1 MTTTTQPTRF
11 PADFVWGTATAAYQI
26 EGAVA
31 EDGRAPSIWDTKCL
45 QPGAIKNNDSGERAA
60 DHYHRYQEDVAIM
73 RSLNLNAYRF
83 SLSWSR
89 LIPDGEGAL
98 NPKGVAFY
106 DRLID
111 ELLAAG
117 ITPWV
122 TCYHWDLPQ
131 ALEDNYGGWKNK
143 DVSKLLGDFAR
154 RAAEL
159 YSDRVK
165 HWITTN
171 EIHVFTGQGSQ
182 GLQVVHNALLG
193 HGHALA
199 GLRAGAKQP
208 LTAGFAEAVWS
219 EHPVYDTPEHLA
231 AASRAFKYSNARI
244 TFPIFE
250 GKYSPEYFE
259 QYKENLP
266 DYTDAEMKLIGA
278 PVDFAGYNI
287 YSGSVVRA
295 AANPRGYEVIEFP
308 AGYPKNQLGWNI
320 APRSIY
326 SLIKHSKD
334 HFGNVPVY
342 ITENGMPASDKEQPN
357 GEVLDIDRVEFL
369 REHLAHVQRA
379 SADGLPIKGYFHWS
393 FMDNFEWLEGY
404 SARFGVVRTNYRTMD
419 RTIKLSGHYY
429 RDVIQAGRVL

>member
-1 MTTTTQPTRF
+1 MISSTPTHF

-26 EGAVA
+26 EGAAA

-45 QPGAIKNNDSGERAA
+45 RPGIKNNDSGERAC
-60 DHYHRYQEDVAIM
+60 DHYHRYKEDVAIM
-73 RSLNLNAYRF
+73 HSLHLNAYRF

-89 LIPDGEGAL
+89 IIPDGEGAL
-98 NPKGVAFY
+98 NPKGVDFY
-106 DRLID
+106 NRLID
-111 ELLAAG
+111 ELLASN

-131 ALEDNYGGWKNK
+131 ALEDKYGGWK
-143 DVSKLLGDFAR
+143 SKEVAKRLGDFAHR
-154 RAAEL
+154 VAEL

-165 HWITTN
+165 NWITTN
-171 EIHVFTGQGSQ
+171 EIHVFTMGQP
-182 GLQVVHNALLG
+182 LQIVHNALLG

-208 LTAGFAEAVWS
+208 LNAGFAEALWS
-219 EHPVYDTPEHLA
+219 EHPVYDTPEHIA

-250 GKYSPEYFE
+250 GKYSDEYFE
-259 QYKENLP
+259 QYHENLP
-266 DYTDAEMKLIGA
+266 EYTDDEMKLIGA

-295 AANPRGYEVIEFP
+295 ANNARGYEIIDFP

-326 SLIKHSKD
+326 SLIKHSHD
-334 HFGNVPVY
+334 HFGDVPVY
-342 ITENGMPASDKEQPN
+342 ITENGMPANDKEQRN
-357 GEVLDIDRVEFL
+357 GEVLDIDRIEFL

-379 SADGLPIKGYFHWS
+379 YADGLPIKGYFHWS
-393 FMDNFEWLEGY
+393 FMDNFEWMEGY
-404 SARFGVVRTNYRTMD
+404 SARFGLVRTNYRTMA
-419 RTIKLSGHYY
+419 RTVKLSGKYY
-429 RDVIQAGRVL
+429 AEVIKAGRVL